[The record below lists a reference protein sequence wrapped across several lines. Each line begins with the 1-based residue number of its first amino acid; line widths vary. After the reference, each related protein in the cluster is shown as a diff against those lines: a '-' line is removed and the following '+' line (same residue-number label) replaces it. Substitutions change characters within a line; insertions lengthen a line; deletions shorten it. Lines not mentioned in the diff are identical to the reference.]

1 MKPLLKLY
9 RLAVLGIFVV
19 ALLVSAS
26 PAAAEVREV
35 RIARQ
40 YGLGYLP
47 LIVAEQQHLIEKHAK
62 AAGLGDVKVTWATL
76 GGGSATNDA
85 LLSGSVDYVSSG
97 VAPLVVL
104 WAKSNGAVKGLAAL
118 DTSPLFLNTSNP
130 NVKSIRDFGDKD
142 RIALPAVK
150 VSIQAIVLQMAAA
163 KAFGFENYARL
174 DKLTVSMKHP
184 DAMAALLSGRSE
196 INGHLTSPPFM
207 FQELDNK
214 GVRTVLNSYDVLG
227 GPHTFNVISTTRT
240 FYEANPKV
248 NRAVLAAIEEADEFI
263 KKNRRAAAEIYIKS
277 SGTKESPS
285 DLLSQL
291 NNPALGYSTT
301 PTNISKFADFMYQ
314 TGTIKTRPKDWKDL
328 FFPAVHGKKG
338 S

>member
-1 MKPLLKLY
+1 MRHTAFNSL
-9 RLAVLGIFVV
+9 RII
-19 ALLVSAS
+19 ALLLAILVTIPFA
-26 PAAAEVREV
+26 AAAEVKEV

-47 LIVAEQQHLIEKHAK
+47 LIVAEQQHLIEKHSK

-104 WAKSNGAVKGLAAL
+104 WAKSNGAVRGVAAL
-118 DTSPLFLNTSNP
+118 DTSPLFLNTNNP
-130 NVKSIRDFGDKD
+130 NIKSIRDFSDKD

-196 INGHLTSPPFM
+196 INAHLTSPPFM
-207 FQELDNK
+207 FQELDSK
-214 GVRTVLNSYDVLG
+214 SVRTVLNSYDVLG

-263 KKNRRAAAEIYIKS
+263 KKNRKAAAEIYIKS
-277 SGTKESPS
+277 SGSKESLT

-301 PTNISKFADFMYQ
+301 PTNVARFADFMYQ